1 MKPSICTLIA
11 TWYFVITTLVL
22 TITPAVYAQSL
33 EQAYQQGVKLLEAG
47 ATADAL
53 DIFNEIISISSAHKM
68 AWYQQG
74 ICLFRLGKYDQAL
87 ESANKTLLLDSQF
100 TFGWNLKGN
109 ILEAL
114 SRPDEALA
122 CYNIALDID
131 PWLKA
136 VWLNRGIL
144 HNKQGDYIDAEGD
157 IKKAVSLG
165 EGSVQAY
172 LELGYAQLM
181 LGEYSLAKENLA
193 QAETLDAKNAYLY
206 YYEASLAA
214 QQSSK
219 GDMLSYLE
227 KALAL
232 DPQLAKRAFVD
243 EAFIGYWNDK
253 EFDELVRKVK

>member
-1 MKPSICTLIA
+1 MKPSLYALFVTL
-11 TWYFVITTLVL
+11 YSVITILML
-22 TITPAVYAQSL
+22 TITPAVFAQSL
-33 EQAYQQGVKLLEAG
+33 EQAYQQGLKLLEAG
-47 ATADAL
+47 DTADAL
-53 DIFNEIISISSAHKM
+53 DVFAEITTFNSAHKM

-74 ICLFRLGKYDQAL
+74 ICLFRLGKYDQAM
-87 ESANKTLLLDSQF
+87 EAAEETLLLDSQF

-122 CYNIALDID
+122 CYNIALDMD

-206 YYEASLAA
+206 YYKAGLAA
-214 QQSSK
+214 QQGSK
-219 GDMLSYLE
+219 SDMLNYLK

-232 DPQLAKRAFVD
+232 NPELAKRAFVD

-253 EFDELVRKVK
+253 EFDELVRQAK